1 VITTSGARQRWDR
14 QVAWAHGLSAA
25 SCSLAGDVRT
35 GLSGDWCDLRVLA
48 DGRVALFVGD
58 AMGQGPRA
66 AAVAKAVRSAVRA
79 LVEDRT
85 EPALLLSRLDEVAA
99 RLDAGMV
106 TMLMTLVNPRRAEV
120 EVFSA
125 GHPPPLVVSGPG
137 AAAYVDLVARPPLG
151 TGFGGPVPVTRR
163 RIPAGSTVIA
173 FTDGLVERRGW
184 GLDERMEAIRSAAA
198 DLYGRGPEN
207 VCDVLA
213 EAELGGPGPHDDAAV
228 LVARLSR
235 PGAALG

>member
-1 VITTSGARQRWDR
+1 
-14 QVAWAHGLSAA
+14 
-25 SCSLAGDVRT
+25 
-35 GLSGDWCDLRVLA
+35 
-48 DGRVALFVGD
+48 
-58 AMGQGPRA
+58 MGQGPRA

-85 EPALLLSRLDEVAA
+85 DPALLLNRLDEVAA

-198 DLYGRGPEN
+198 DLYGRGPEK